1 MTKIHFLTFKINNN
15 KKKSLKMNKVALKIS
30 RMITI
35 LRAVWIG
42 CSQMCVLKTSIFKTC
57 ILKTS
62 F

>member
-15 KKKSLKMNKVALKIS
+15 NKKSLKMNKVALKIS

-42 CSQMCVLKTSIFKTC
+42 YS
-57 ILKTS
+57 
-62 F
+62 